1 MKNLLPALMLA
12 LAACSTTGYMRDA
25 RPTAP
30 PGPCESKI
38 IVYRTSAFGESAHFP
53 VFEID
58 DENGQLRGFTETDC
72 YFEVRCA
79 PGVQLFLTWGEGNE
93 AVEADQD
100 PGKTY
105 FIRAFSKF
113 GLASPRP
120 GLAPVRQGSEEWKE
134 LEKVWPT
141 LRCRELDPAKAAE
154 FIAGNQE
161 RLKENHRSYVEGRK
175 APRVLRPEDGREES
189 VLPAK

>member
-1 MKNLLPALMLA
+1 MKNLLPALTLA
-12 LAACSTTGYMRDA
+12 LAACSTSGYMRDA
-25 RPTAP
+25 QPTPP
-30 PGPCESKI
+30 PGPDESKI

-53 VFEID
+53 VFEIE
-58 DENGQLRGFTETDC
+58 DEGGRLHGFTETDC

-93 AVEADQD
+93 VVEADLE

-105 FIRAFSKF
+105 YLRAFSKF
-113 GLASPRP
+113 GLVRPRP

-134 LEKVWPT
+134 LEKLLPT
-141 LRCRELDPAKAAE
+141 LRCRELDPARAAE
-154 FIAGNQE
+154 FVAQNQD
-161 RLKENHRSYVEGRK
+161 RLKETHRSYVDGRK
-175 APRVLRPEDGREES
+175 NPRVIRPEDGREES